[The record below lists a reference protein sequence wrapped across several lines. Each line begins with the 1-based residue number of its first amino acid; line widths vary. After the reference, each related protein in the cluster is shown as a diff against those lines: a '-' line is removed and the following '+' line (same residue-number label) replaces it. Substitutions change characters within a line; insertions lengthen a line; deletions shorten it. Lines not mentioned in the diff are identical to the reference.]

1 MHVVVADRQAPAVAK
16 HRVHPSWCQN
26 EGTNCGARGK
36 TAQIAGSGGG
46 GHAVAVATTLSNAVL
61 RTGQSSVTPPT
72 PAWRGWWS
80 AWRWSPLAGQL
91 ATCPGDRPRWSG
103 VASLP
108 QHGAVSRRGGNND
121 VGSVVESWPLVT
133 SVVDVEEAITAEPYV
148 PNLKTLREK
157 IDQDTKLLASLDES
171 SDAYSRLQARIT
183 DQTTQLLDY
192 EEILERRRVAV
203 AAQEAGRTSGS
214 GNEEV
219 IGGLVFAVI
228 GFVITYAAWGS
239 WWLPLGIVLLI
250 LGIVGVIVG
259 VTDS

>member
-1 MHVVVADRQAPAVAK
+1 M
-16 HRVHPSWCQN
+16 
-26 EGTNCGARGK
+26 
-36 TAQIAGSGGG
+36 
-46 GHAVAVATTLSNAVL
+46 
-61 RTGQSSVTPPT
+61 
-72 PAWRGWWS
+72 
-80 AWRWSPLAGQL
+80 
-91 ATCPGDRPRWSG
+91 
-103 VASLP
+103 
-108 QHGAVSRRGGNND
+108 
-121 VGSVVESWPLVT
+121 
-133 SVVDVEEAITAEPYV
+133 VDVEEAITAEPYV